1 MLLGDYVDA
10 VAMEICKAVDEW
22 ICEEVVWFLRSSG
35 TVRLATCGSGCE
47 VTMHGWPFDH
57 GGEFSK
63 IKMYTTFVV
72 EM

>member
-22 ICEEVVWFLRSSG
+22 TCEEVVWFLRSSG
-35 TVRLATCGSGCE
+35 TIRLAIYGSGCE
-47 VTMHGWPFDH
+47 VTMHGWHFDH
-57 GGEFSK
+57 DGEFSE
-63 IKMYTTFVV
+63 IEMYTTFVA